1 MVLSSRLE
9 QDPKV
14 KAMKI
19 LRGGGGQRADVLTRR
34 GEGVSPI
41 PTASLGPVKV
51 THAAWTQWRPRIPWK
66 WCESGLARLGARRH
80 PAGHRPLPARA
91 GVVSGKASTVAGNF
105 SGTTGDLLGTRVETF
120 SRSGRRSS
128 RERPRKPFPG
138 WEKSPGAPRV
148 LAPGRSW
155 TGPPC

>member
-1 MVLSSRLE
+1 MQPGPSGTHGPGGNGVR
-9 QDPKV
+9 
-14 KAMKI
+14 AA
-19 LRGGGGQRADVLTRR
+19 LRVW
-34 GEGVSPI
+34 EP
-41 PTASLGPVKV
+41 
-51 THAAWTQWRPRIPWK
+51 
-66 WCESGLARLGARRH
+66 RRH
-80 PAGHRPLPARA
+80 PAGHRPLPTRA

-148 LAPGRSW
+148 SAPGRSW
-155 TGPPC
+155 TGPPCSYFCPLVPGAQVRAHASSRNAGVKPQSTCGRITESPGAESGAQ